1 MNFKK
6 IFYLLLFDQYS
17 ITKLFVNQ
25 KDQMCPS
32 SPRNLT
38 LSMNLLLVLIQD
50 VVFVSVIESD
60 KGLVCLLT

>member
-6 IFYLLLFDQYS
+6 IFYLLLFDHYS

-38 LSMNLLLVLIQD
+38 LSMNLLLEVLIQD
-50 VVFVSVIESD
+50 LVVFVSVIESD
-60 KGLVCLLT
+60 KGLVCL